1 MLCIFFS
8 YKTGL
13 TTSQFLHLV
22 FNRRNVICSKA
33 GEEKADL
40 LTNRTVLFC
49 KRCSRVIL
57 RMFNFCLNADF
68 KAELYDKI
76 QLPYGRVCLAILFS
90 AVYSPVHF

>member
-1 MLCIFFS
+1 MTSKRDSVCKVLGLCSAFFFFP

-40 LTNRTVLFC
+40 LTNRTVLF
-49 KRCSRVIL
+49 SE
-57 RMFNFCLNADF
+57 MFKSNFKD
-68 KAELYDKI
+68 I
-76 QLPYGRVCLAILFS
+76 
-90 AVYSPVHF
+90 